1 MGVPSRAART
11 SPGAHRAT
19 GSSSKLIMTDVFSG
33 AMPAVVTSAF
43 ATSYVA
49 ALGSANSAGRLGWA
63 VASDQL
69 GRKASERHSLSLSLP
84 LPRLGI
90 LP

>member
-1 MGVPSRAART
+1 
-11 SPGAHRAT
+11 
-19 GSSSKLIMTDVFSG
+19 MTDVFSG

-63 VASDQL
+63 VASDKL
-69 GRKASERHSLSLSLP
+69 GRKASDTLP
-84 LPRLGI
+84 LPASSASFLKECDDAVWRDVVRRNVRCDEMRCDDVM
-90 LP
+90 